1 MGPIVHVV
9 QHLVPGGLEVMVL
22 ELARAQARHHAVLV
36 VSLEG
41 DRASA
46 EAHWP
51 RLARETTRIVYLGKK
66 PGVDPG
72 LVWRLTRLLRAE
84 GAVGV
89 HTHHIGPLLY
99 AGMAARLCGNLRHIH
114 TEHDAWHLQN
124 AKRRRLAQIAL
135 WIARPVLVADAPH
148 VADAVVA
155 ALGGARPLVVL
166 NGVDVSHFAP
176 GDRAAARAA
185 LGLPGAA
192 PIVAIAARLE
202 TVKGVDVAL
211 RALAGVPGAVLAI
224 AGSGSE
230 RDNLKALSI
239 DLGINDRVIWLGHV
253 DDTALLY
260 QAADVVCLPSRAEGL
275 PLALLEAQ
283 ACGRV
288 VVASRVGGVP
298 GGIDP
303 ESGILVEPENP
314 DALARGLQKALC
326 KAADRPGSGDPRDF
340 VMRTA
345 SLDSMEAAYTNLM
358 LGEPPWTPSS
368 RTPPPP

>member
-1 MGPIVHVV
+1 MGRPIVHVV

-22 ELARAQARHHAVLV
+22 ELARAQARHHEVMV

-46 EAHWP
+46 QGHWP
-51 RLARETTRIVYLGKK
+51 RLAHEATRIVYLGKK
-66 PGVDPG
+66 PGVD
-72 LVWRLTRLLRAE
+72 LAVVWRLARLLRAE
-84 GAVGV
+84 GAIGV

-99 AGMAARLCGNLRHIH
+99 AGLAARLHRNLRHIH

-124 AKRRRLAQIAL
+124 AKRRRLAQIAMR
-135 WIARPVLVADAPH
+135 IARPVLVADAPH

-155 ALGGARPLVVL
+155 ALGGARPQVVL
-166 NGVDVSHFAP
+166 NGVDLDHFAP
-176 GDRAAARAA
+176 GDRAAARAV
-185 LGLPGAA
+185 LGLPAGK
-192 PIVAIAARLE
+192 PVIAIAARLE
-202 TVKGVDVAL
+202 PVKGIDVAL
-211 RALAGVPGAVLAI
+211 RALAEVPEAVLAI
-224 AGSGSE
+224 AGSGAE
-230 RDNLKALSI
+230 RGHLEALSR
-239 DLGINDRVIWLGHV
+239 DLGIAHRVIWLGHV

-283 ACGRV
+283 ACGRM

-303 ESGILVEPENP
+303 HSGILVEPEVP
-314 DALARGLQKALC
+314 TALARGLLAALARGLQMALC
-326 KAADRPGSGDPRDF
+326 KAVDGPGAADPRDF

-345 SLDSMEAAYTNLM
+345 SLDTMEAAYTNLM
-358 LGEPPWTPSS
+358 LGA
-368 RTPPPP
+368 R